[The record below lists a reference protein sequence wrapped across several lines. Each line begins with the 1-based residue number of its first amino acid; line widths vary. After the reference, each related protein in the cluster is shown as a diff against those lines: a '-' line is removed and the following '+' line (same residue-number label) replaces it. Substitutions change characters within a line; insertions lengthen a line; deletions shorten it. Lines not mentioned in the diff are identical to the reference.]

1 MIFPN
6 FTELQFPEKLQNIEE
21 ISLDQLMQRLQA
33 LNPVKVKTT
42 GWPSWTFWIIGFVIL
57 LIVIVGLLY
66 YKRNQIKIFWLAK
79 RGGKGKE
86 KSRSLMLDYSAV
98 AQSSGVVSTDQES
111 NLTSMKQESSEE
123 NTAVRNIQKT
133 IDIMKT

>member
-21 ISLDQLMQRLQA
+21 IYLDQLMQRLKA
-33 LNPVKVKTT
+33 LNPVRVKTI
-42 GWPSWTFWIIGFVIL
+42 GWPSWIFWIIGLAVL

-79 RGGKGKE
+79 RGCKGKE
-86 KSRSLMLDYSAV
+86 KSRSLMLNYLAV

-111 NLTSMKQESSEE
+111 NLTSMKRVQ
-123 NTAVRNIQKT
+123 
-133 IDIMKT
+133 